1 MLLFQ
6 AIAMLAIQNAKQGEQ
21 VTLNFKFGKL
31 TLARGLINFASEKL
45 GQKFSSSA
53 ATSTLEKVIADF
65 NDRSTSPGP

>member
-45 GQKFSSSA
+45 G
-53 ATSTLEKVIADF
+53 
-65 NDRSTSPGP
+65 